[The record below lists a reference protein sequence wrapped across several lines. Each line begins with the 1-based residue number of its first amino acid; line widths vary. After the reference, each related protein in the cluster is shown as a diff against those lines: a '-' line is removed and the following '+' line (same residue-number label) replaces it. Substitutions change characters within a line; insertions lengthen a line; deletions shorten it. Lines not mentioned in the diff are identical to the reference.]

1 MASNPVVKLTE
12 DEYLAIERAGEFK
25 SEFIGGEMFAM
36 SGGSPRHS
44 KLQWNLVMEL
54 GGAIRGKGC
63 TGFGSDMRVR
73 VSAAMY
79 TYPDISVVCG
89 TPRYADGESESL
101 LNPTVIVEV
110 LSPSTEKYDRG
121 LKFQHYRTIESLN
134 DYLLVDQDQIRIE
147 QYTRQADGTWMF
159 RDYQKQEDELSVES
173 IEVSI
178 PLARIYENVL

>member
-1 MASNPVVKLTE
+1 MASNPGVKLTE
-12 DEYLAIERAGEFK
+12 DEYLAIERAAEFK

-44 KLQWNLVMEL
+44 KLQWNLVLEL

-73 VSAAMY
+73 VSAALY

-89 TPRYADGESESL
+89 THRYADGESESL

-110 LSPSTEKYDRG
+110 LSPSTEKY
-121 LKFQHYRTIESLN
+121 
-134 DYLLVDQDQIRIE
+134 
-147 QYTRQADGTWMF
+147 RQADGTWMF
-159 RDYQKQEDELSVES
+159 RDYQKREDELNVES